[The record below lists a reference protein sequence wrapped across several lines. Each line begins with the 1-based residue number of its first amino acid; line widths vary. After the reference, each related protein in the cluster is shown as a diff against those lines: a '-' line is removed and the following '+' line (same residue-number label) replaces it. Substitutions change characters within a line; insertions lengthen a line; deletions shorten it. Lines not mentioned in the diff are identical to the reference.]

1 MSCFDAQRCVVVAE
15 GGGSAKILTTSNG
28 GEDWRETLQPSSGSL
43 MSVQCMENGE
53 AWAGGGVLGVRV
65 PPPPRAHRPARLLLR
80 SRLTRRRPSQFPTF
94 TAHYWHTSNYGE
106 SWHLHEME
114 GACKPALPFRPLLS
128 RLREAAVQT
137 HLTSASHRV
146 KRRWDSRPSSPQV
159 FRGLRATRT
168 EVGKLGSELCSN
180 IHTWYINATCART
193 NGQAL

>member
-1 MSCFDAQRCVVVAE
+1 MRRR
-15 GGGSAKILTTSNG
+15 GGGRRQRQDPDDFQRRGRLAGNFAAVVWIADVGTVH
-28 GEDWRETLQPSSGSL
+28 GEWR
-43 MSVQCMENGE
+43 
-53 AWAGGGVLGVRV
+53 GVGWRGRSRGAR
-65 PPPPRAHRPARLLLR
+65 PPPLPARRPARLLLR

-146 KRRWDSRPSSPQV
+146 KRRWDSRPSSPQA